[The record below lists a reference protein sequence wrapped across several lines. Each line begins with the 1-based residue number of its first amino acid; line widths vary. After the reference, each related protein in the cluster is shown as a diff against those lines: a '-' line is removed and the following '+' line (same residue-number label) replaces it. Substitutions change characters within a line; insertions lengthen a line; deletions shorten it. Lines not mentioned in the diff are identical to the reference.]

1 MPTTTPSASPTT
13 PAPTVNTKSVVLKLS
28 VSLDEALT
36 DAEIAGA
43 CSSMVSD
50 IAAEAGIDAADVL
63 CVMTVHDTV
72 TFDYN
77 VVLTL
82 AIPEANGDVSMEV
95 AGDLVASIDE
105 LGGASVTLTSVTD
118 GEKDTVYTTLSRS
131 TGKAALHLFAPLC
144 ALVVVMY

>member
-1 MPTTTPSASPTT
+1 ML
-13 PAPTVNTKSVVLKLS
+13 PTVETKPVVLKLS
-28 VSLDEALT
+28 LAFDEVLTETEITDMCSDMIHTVS
-36 DAEIAGA
+36 
-43 CSSMVSD
+43 
-50 IAAEAGIDAADVL
+50 AEAGIAGIDVTDVV
-63 CVMTVHDTV
+63 CEMTAYNVV